1 MAFRSQ
7 FTELMT
13 RDMYG
18 YFLERYATH
27 NPVYPL
33 LFEVREMQGG
43 YDKNTSGIGLGQLS
57 ERKEGSEIVA
67 SNLMEGFTVLCKAR
81 TFSDS
86 FFMTMEFVEDSTPE
100 KISNVI
106 SQFAGTWAQ
115 GVTATKE
122 TFAAKFFNRGG
133 YTAGDDVFNNTITGV
148 VDDPTGNLI
157 YDGKPFFALSGNNHP
172 AKDGSTYYN
181 SLGALSLS
189 DSNLKTAYNLITNTN
204 NRNERGEIIALMP
217 DVLVTSPNLRF
228 TAKALL
234 ESDRITGSA
243 NNDINSVQNL
253 VSHVEWQYIT
263 GSDDWYL
270 GKAKSGIVFYERKQP
285 VIDVYQNEIDKKY
298 YVTIDT
304 RFGATVENWRPW
316 VGANLSTS

>member
-18 YFLERYATH
+18 WFLERYATH
-27 NPVYPL
+27 NPVYPQ
-33 LFEVREMQGG
+33 LFEVREMTGG

-57 ERKEGSEIVA
+57 ERKEGNEIVA

-100 KISNVI
+100 KIGNVI
-106 SQFAGTWAQ
+106 QQFAGTWAQ

-133 YTAGDDVFNNTITGV
+133 FLLGDDVFNNTITGV
-148 VDDPTGNLI
+148 VDDPTGDLI

-181 SLGALSLS
+181 SLGALPLS
-189 DSNLKTAYNLITNTN
+189 DANLKTAYNLITNTN
-204 NRNERGEIIALMP
+204 NRNERGEIIALSP

-234 ESDRITGSA
+234 ESERITGSA
-243 NNDINSVQNL
+243 NNGINSVQNL
-253 VSHVEWQYIT
+253 VNHIEWQYIT

>member
-18 YFLERYATH
+18 WFLERYATH
-27 NPVYPL
+27 NPVYPM
-33 LFEVREMQGG
+33 LFDVREMQGG

-57 ERKEGSEIVA
+57 ERKEGSDIVA

-106 SQFAGTWAQ
+106 QQFAGTWAN

-122 TFAAKFFNRGG
+122 TFAAKFFVRGA

-148 VDDPTGNLI
+148 VDDPTGDLI
-157 YDGKPFFALSGNNHP
+157 YDGTPFFAASGNNHP
-172 AKDGSTYYN
+172 AKNGSTYYN

-189 DSNLKTAYNLITNTN
+189 DTNLKTAYNLITATN
-204 NRNERGEIIALMP
+204 NRNERGEIISLSP
-217 DVLVTSPNLRF
+217 DVLVTSPNLIY
-228 TAKALL
+228 
-234 ESDRITGSA
+234 SSYP
-243 NNDINSVQNL
+243 
-253 VSHVEWQYIT
+253 YI
-263 GSDDWYL
+263 
-270 GKAKSGIVFYERKQP
+270 ACNKS
-285 VIDVYQNEIDKKY
+285 
-298 YVTIDT
+298 
-304 RFGATVENWRPW
+304 
-316 VGANLSTS
+316 LSNRSS